1 MVNVCEILGTEY
13 PIIQG
18 AMARIAECNL
28 AAAVSNGGGLGII
41 AAGGQSADWLRDQ
54 IKKTR
59 EMTDKPF
66 GVNIMLLADNVDELM
81 DVVCEEKVAV
91 VTTGAGNPGKYIA
104 KLKEAGIKVVPVVA
118 NVTLAQRVARAGAD
132 AVVAEGTEAGG
143 HIGETTTMALIPQ
156 MVDALD
162 IPVIAAGGIAD
173 GRGIAAAYMLGAKGV
188 QVGTRFLVA
197 DECIIHQGYKDA
209 ILKAKDSST
218 VATGRST
225 GHPVR
230 IIKNKLARKIL
241 SLEKKNAPEEEINE
255 LKTSANKLAALVG
268 ELLGFYAGTYEEE
281 LGFYACPVHDALCI
295 AVLADPS
302 LVAYE
307 QAAVKVSIEGIT
319 AGESVA
325 DLYRTWPEK
334 PGVEFGTEIDRERF
348 VELVKESLVLPRGCK
363 KYE

>member
-41 AAGGQSADWLRDQ
+41 AAGGQSADWLREE
-54 IKKTR
+54 IRKTR

-66 GVNIMLLADNVDELM
+66 GVNIMLLADNVEELIQ
-81 DVVCEEKVAV
+81 VVCDEKVPV

-104 KLKEAGIKVVPVVA
+104 RMKDCGIKVIPVVA
-118 NVTLAQRVARAGAD
+118 NVTLAVRVARAGAD

-143 HIGETTTMALIPQ
+143 HIGETATMALVPQ
-156 MVDALD
+156 MADAVD

-173 GRGIAAAYMLGAKGV
+173 GRGVAAAYMLGAKGV

-197 DECIIHQGYKDA
+197 DECIVAQGYKDA
-209 ILKAKDSST
+209 IIKAKDSST

-230 IIKNKLARKIL
+230 IIKNKLAKKIL
-241 SLEKKNAPEEEINE
+241 SLEAKNAPEEEISQ
-255 LKTSANKLAALVG
+255 LCTGTLAAAVRDGDADNGNIMSGQIAGLVRK
-268 ELLGFYAGTYEEE
+268 EQPAAEIIEEMFKEAEKVYEDRNCVCRAGR
-281 LGFYACPVHDALCI
+281 
-295 AVLADPS
+295 
-302 LVAYE
+302 
-307 QAAVKVSIEGIT
+307 
-319 AGESVA
+319 SV
-325 DLYRTWPEK
+325 
-334 PGVEFGTEIDRERF
+334 
-348 VELVKESLVLPRGCK
+348 
-363 KYE
+363 

>member
-41 AAGGQSADWLRDQ
+41 AAGGQSAEWLREE

-66 GVNIMLLADNVDELM
+66 GVNIMLLADNVEELIQ
-81 DVVCEEKVAV
+81 VLCEEKVPV

-104 KLKEAGIKVVPVVA
+104 RMKEHGIKVIPVVA
-118 NVTLAQRVARAGAD
+118 NVALAMRVARAGAD

-143 HIGETTTMALIPQ
+143 HIGETTTMALVPQ
-156 MVDALD
+156 MADAVD

-173 GRGIAAAYMLGAKGV
+173 GRGVAAAYMLGARGV

-197 DECIIHQGYKDA
+197 NECIVAQGYKDA
-209 ILKAKDSST
+209 IIKAKDSST

-230 IIKNKLARKIL
+230 IIKNKLAKKIL
-241 SLEKKNAPEEEINE
+241 TLESQNAPEEEINQ
-255 LKTSANKLAALVG
+255 LCTGTLAAAVRDG
-268 ELLGFYAGTYEEE
+268 DADNGNIMSGQIAG
-281 LGFYACPVHDALCI
+281 
-295 AVLADPS
+295 
-302 LVAYE
+302 
-307 QAAVKVSIEGIT
+307 
-319 AGESVA
+319 
-325 DLYRTWPEK
+325 
-334 PGVEFGTEIDRERF
+334 
-348 VELVKESLVLPRGCK
+348 LVKKEQSAAEIIEEMFKEAEKV
-363 KYE
+363 YEDRNSICRAGRTV

>member
-1 MVNVCEILGTEY
+1 MVNVCEILGTRY

-18 AMARIAECNL
+18 AMARIAEYNL
-28 AAAVSNGGGLGII
+28 ASAVSNGGGLGII
-41 AAGGQSADWLRDQ
+41 AAGGQSAEWLREQ

-59 EMTDKPF
+59 ELTDKPF

-81 DVVCEEKVAV
+81 DVVCEEKVPV

-104 KLKEAGIKVVPVVA
+104 KLKECGIKVIPVVA
-118 NVTLAQRVARAGAD
+118 NVALAVRVERAGAD

-143 HIGETTTMALIPQ
+143 HIGETTTMALLPQ
-156 MVDALD
+156 ITDALK

-197 DECIIHQGYKDA
+197 YECIVAQGYKDA
-209 ILKAKDSST
+209 IIKAKDSST

-241 SLEKKNAPEEEINE
+241 SLEKQNAPEEEINE
-255 LKTSANKLAALVG
+255 LCTGTLAAAVRDGDADNGNIMSGQIAGLVNK
-268 ELLGFYAGTYEEE
+268 EQSAAEIIEEMFKEEREIYEDRNSICRAG
-281 LGFYACPVHDALCI
+281 
-295 AVLADPS
+295 S
-302 LVAYE
+302 
-307 QAAVKVSIEGIT
+307 
-319 AGESVA
+319 SV
-325 DLYRTWPEK
+325 
-334 PGVEFGTEIDRERF
+334 
-348 VELVKESLVLPRGCK
+348 
-363 KYE
+363 

>member
-41 AAGGQSADWLRDQ
+41 AAGGQSAECLREE

-66 GVNIMLLADNVDELM
+66 GVNIMLLADNVEELIQ
-81 DVVCEEKVAV
+81 VVCEEKVPV

-104 KLKEAGIKVVPVVA
+104 RMKEHGIKVIPVVA
-118 NVTLAQRVARAGAD
+118 NVALAMRVARAGAD

-143 HIGETTTMALIPQ
+143 HIGETTTMALVPQ
-156 MVDALD
+156 MADAVD

-173 GRGIAAAYMLGAKGV
+173 GRGVAAAYMLGARGV

-197 DECIIHQGYKDA
+197 NECIVAQGYKDA
-209 ILKAKDSST
+209 IIKAKDSST

-230 IIKNKLARKIL
+230 IIKNKLAKKIL
-241 SLEKKNAPEEEINE
+241 TLESQNAPEEEINQ
-255 LKTSANKLAALVG
+255 LCTGTLAAAVRDG
-268 ELLGFYAGTYEEE
+268 DADNGNIMSGQIAG
-281 LGFYACPVHDALCI
+281 
-295 AVLADPS
+295 
-302 LVAYE
+302 
-307 QAAVKVSIEGIT
+307 
-319 AGESVA
+319 
-325 DLYRTWPEK
+325 
-334 PGVEFGTEIDRERF
+334 
-348 VELVKESLVLPRGCK
+348 LVKKEQSAAEIIEEMFKEAEKV
-363 KYE
+363 YEDRNSICRAGRTV

>member
-41 AAGGQSADWLRDQ
+41 AAGGQSADWLREE
-54 IKKTR
+54 IRKTR

-66 GVNIMLLADNVDELM
+66 GVNIMLLADNVEELIQ
-81 DVVCEEKVAV
+81 VVCDEKVPV

-104 KLKEAGIKVVPVVA
+104 RMKDCGIKVIPVVA
-118 NVTLAQRVARAGAD
+118 NVTLAVRVARAGAD

-143 HIGETTTMALIPQ
+143 HIGETTTMALVPQ
-156 MVDALD
+156 MADAVD

-173 GRGIAAAYMLGAKGV
+173 GRGVAAAYMLGAKGV

-197 DECIIHQGYKDA
+197 DECIVAQGYKDA
-209 ILKAKDSST
+209 IIKAKDSST

-230 IIKNKLARKIL
+230 IIKNKLAKKIL
-241 SLEKKNAPEEEINE
+241 SLEAKNAPEEEISQ
-255 LKTSANKLAALVG
+255 LCTGTLAAAVRDGDADNGNIMSGQIAGLVRK
-268 ELLGFYAGTYEEE
+268 EQPAAEIIEEMFKEAEKVYEDRNCVCRAGR
-281 LGFYACPVHDALCI
+281 
-295 AVLADPS
+295 
-302 LVAYE
+302 
-307 QAAVKVSIEGIT
+307 
-319 AGESVA
+319 SV
-325 DLYRTWPEK
+325 
-334 PGVEFGTEIDRERF
+334 
-348 VELVKESLVLPRGCK
+348 
-363 KYE
+363 

>member
-41 AAGGQSADWLRDQ
+41 AAGGQSAEWLREE

-66 GVNIMLLADNVDELM
+66 GVNIMLLADNVEELIQ
-81 DVVCEEKVAV
+81 VVCEEKVPV

-104 KLKEAGIKVVPVVA
+104 RMKEHGIKVIPVVA
-118 NVTLAQRVARAGAD
+118 NVALAMRVARAGAD

-143 HIGETTTMALIPQ
+143 HIGETTTMALVPQ
-156 MVDALD
+156 MADAVD

-173 GRGIAAAYMLGAKGV
+173 GRGVAAAYMLGARGV

-197 DECIIHQGYKDA
+197 NECIVAQGYKDA
-209 ILKAKDSST
+209 IIKAKDSST

-230 IIKNKLARKIL
+230 IIKNKLAKKIL
-241 SLEKKNAPEEEINE
+241 TLESQNAPEEEINQ
-255 LKTSANKLAALVG
+255 LCTGTLAAAVRDG
-268 ELLGFYAGTYEEE
+268 EADNGNIMSGQIAG
-281 LGFYACPVHDALCI
+281 
-295 AVLADPS
+295 
-302 LVAYE
+302 
-307 QAAVKVSIEGIT
+307 
-319 AGESVA
+319 
-325 DLYRTWPEK
+325 
-334 PGVEFGTEIDRERF
+334 
-348 VELVKESLVLPRGCK
+348 LVKKEQSAAEIIEEMFKEAEKV
-363 KYE
+363 YEDRNSICRAGRTV

>member
-41 AAGGQSADWLRDQ
+41 AAGGQSADWLREE
-54 IKKTR
+54 IRKTR

-66 GVNIMLLADNVDELM
+66 GVNIMLLADNEEELIQ
-81 DVVCEEKVAV
+81 VVCDEKVPV

-104 KLKEAGIKVVPVVA
+104 RMKECGIKVIPVVA
-118 NVTLAQRVARAGAD
+118 NVTLAVRVARAGAD

-143 HIGETTTMALIPQ
+143 HIGETTTMALVPQ
-156 MVDALD
+156 MADAVD

-173 GRGIAAAYMLGAKGV
+173 GRGVAAAYMLGAKGV

-197 DECIIHQGYKDA
+197 DECIVAQGYKDA
-209 ILKAKDSST
+209 IIKAKDSST

-230 IIKNKLARKIL
+230 IIKNKLAKKIL
-241 SLEKKNAPEEEINE
+241 SLEAQNAPEEEINQ
-255 LKTSANKLAALVG
+255 LCTGTLAAAVRDGDADNGNIMSGQIAGLVRK
-268 ELLGFYAGTYEEE
+268 EQPAAEIIEEMFKEAEKVYEDRNCVCRAGR
-281 LGFYACPVHDALCI
+281 
-295 AVLADPS
+295 
-302 LVAYE
+302 
-307 QAAVKVSIEGIT
+307 
-319 AGESVA
+319 SV
-325 DLYRTWPEK
+325 
-334 PGVEFGTEIDRERF
+334 
-348 VELVKESLVLPRGCK
+348 
-363 KYE
+363 

>member
-1 MVNVCEILGTEY
+1 MINVCEILGTEY

-41 AAGGQSADWLRDQ
+41 ASGGESADWLRDQ
-54 IKKTR
+54 IAKVR

-66 GVNIMLLADNVDELM
+66 GVNIMLLADNVEELI
-81 DVVCEEKVAV
+81 DVVCEEKVPV

-104 KLKEAGIKVVPVVA
+104 KMKEAGIKVVPVVA
-118 NVTLAQRVARAGAD
+118 NLALATRVERAGAD

-143 HIGETTTMALIPQ
+143 HIGETTTI
-156 MVDALD
+156 D

-173 GRGIAAAYMLGAKGV
+173 GRGIASAYMLGAQGV

-197 DECIIHQGYKDA
+197 NECIVAQGYKDA
-209 ILKAKDSST
+209 IIKAKDSST

-241 SLEKKNAPEEEINE
+241 SLEKQNAPEEEINQ
-255 LKTSANKLAALVG
+255 LCTGTLAAAVRDG
-268 ELLGFYAGTYEEE
+268 DSDNGNIMSGQIAG
-281 LGFYACPVHDALCI
+281 
-295 AVLADPS
+295 
-302 LVAYE
+302 
-307 QAAVKVSIEGIT
+307 
-319 AGESVA
+319 
-325 DLYRTWPEK
+325 
-334 PGVEFGTEIDRERF
+334 
-348 VELVKESLVLPRGCK
+348 LVKKEQPAAEIIEEMFKEVEEI
-363 KYE
+363 YEDRNRICRAGRTV

>member
-41 AAGGQSADWLRDQ
+41 AAGGQSAEWLREE

-66 GVNIMLLADNVDELM
+66 GVNIMLLADNVEELIQ
-81 DVVCEEKVAV
+81 VVCEEKVPV

-104 KLKEAGIKVVPVVA
+104 RMKEHGIKVIPVVA
-118 NVTLAQRVARAGAD
+118 NVALAMRVARAGAD

-143 HIGETTTMALIPQ
+143 HIGETTTMALVPQ
-156 MVDALD
+156 MADAVD

-173 GRGIAAAYMLGAKGV
+173 GRGVAAAYMLGARGV

-197 DECIIHQGYKDA
+197 NECIVAQGYKDA
-209 ILKAKDSST
+209 IIKAKDSST

-230 IIKNKLARKIL
+230 IIKNKLAKKIL
-241 SLEKKNAPEEEINE
+241 TLESQNAPEEEINQ
-255 LKTSANKLAALVG
+255 LCTGTLAAAVRDG
-268 ELLGFYAGTYEEE
+268 DADNGNIMSGQIAG
-281 LGFYACPVHDALCI
+281 
-295 AVLADPS
+295 
-302 LVAYE
+302 
-307 QAAVKVSIEGIT
+307 
-319 AGESVA
+319 
-325 DLYRTWPEK
+325 
-334 PGVEFGTEIDRERF
+334 
-348 VELVKESLVLPRGCK
+348 LVKKEQSAAEIIEEMFKEADKV
-363 KYE
+363 YEDRNSICRAGRTV

>member
-41 AAGGQSADWLRDQ
+41 AAGGQSAEWLREE

-66 GVNIMLLADNVDELM
+66 GVNIMLLADNVEELIQ
-81 DVVCEEKVAV
+81 VVCEEKVPV

-104 KLKEAGIKVVPVVA
+104 RMKEHGIKVIPVVA
-118 NVTLAQRVARAGAD
+118 NVALAMRVARAGAD

-143 HIGETTTMALIPQ
+143 HIGETTTMALVPQ
-156 MVDALD
+156 MADAVD

-173 GRGIAAAYMLGAKGV
+173 GRGVAAAYMLGARGV

-197 DECIIHQGYKDA
+197 NECIVAQGYKDA
-209 ILKAKDSST
+209 IIKAKDSST

-230 IIKNKLARKIL
+230 IIKNKLAKKIL
-241 SLEKKNAPEEEINE
+241 TLESQNAPEEEINQ
-255 LKTSANKLAALVG
+255 LCTGTLAAAVRDG
-268 ELLGFYAGTYEEE
+268 DADNGNIMSGQIAG
-281 LGFYACPVHDALCI
+281 
-295 AVLADPS
+295 
-302 LVAYE
+302 
-307 QAAVKVSIEGIT
+307 
-319 AGESVA
+319 
-325 DLYRTWPEK
+325 
-334 PGVEFGTEIDRERF
+334 
-348 VELVKESLVLPRGCK
+348 LVKKEQSAAEIIEEMFKEAEKV
-363 KYE
+363 YEDRNSICRAGRTL

>member
-41 AAGGQSADWLRDQ
+41 AAGGQSADWLREE
-54 IKKTR
+54 IRKTR

-66 GVNIMLLADNVDELM
+66 GVNIMLLADNVEELIQ
-81 DVVCEEKVAV
+81 VVCDEKVPV

-104 KLKEAGIKVVPVVA
+104 RMKECGIKVIPVVA
-118 NVTLAQRVARAGAD
+118 NVTLAVRVARAGAD

-143 HIGETTTMALIPQ
+143 HIGETTTMALVPQ
-156 MVDALD
+156 MADAVD

-173 GRGIAAAYMLGAKGV
+173 GRGVAAAYMLGAKGV

-197 DECIIHQGYKDA
+197 DECIVAQGYKDA
-209 ILKAKDSST
+209 IIKAKDSST

-230 IIKNKLARKIL
+230 IIKNKLAKKIL
-241 SLEKKNAPEEEINE
+241 SLEAQNAPEEEINQ
-255 LKTSANKLAALVG
+255 LCTGTLAAAVRDGDADNGNIMSGQIAGLVRK
-268 ELLGFYAGTYEEE
+268 
-281 LGFYACPVHDALCI
+281 
-295 AVLADPS
+295 
-302 LVAYE
+302 E
-307 QAAVKVSIEGIT
+307 QPAAESIEEMFKEAEKVYEDRNCVCR
-319 AGESVA
+319 AGRSV
-325 DLYRTWPEK
+325 
-334 PGVEFGTEIDRERF
+334 
-348 VELVKESLVLPRGCK
+348 
-363 KYE
+363 

>member
-41 AAGGQSADWLRDQ
+41 AAGGQSAEWLREE

-66 GVNIMLLADNVDELM
+66 GVNIMLLADNVEELIQ
-81 DVVCEEKVAV
+81 VVCEEKVPV

-104 KLKEAGIKVVPVVA
+104 RMKEHGIKVIPVVA
-118 NVTLAQRVARAGAD
+118 NVALAMRVARAGAD

-143 HIGETTTMALIPQ
+143 HIGETTTMALVPQ
-156 MVDALD
+156 MADAVD

-173 GRGIAAAYMLGAKGV
+173 GRGVAAAYMLGARGV

-197 DECIIHQGYKDA
+197 NECIVARGYKDA
-209 ILKAKDSST
+209 IIKAKDSST

-230 IIKNKLARKIL
+230 IIKNKLAKKIL
-241 SLEKKNAPEEEINE
+241 TLESQNAPEEEINQ
-255 LKTSANKLAALVG
+255 LCTGTLAAAVRDG
-268 ELLGFYAGTYEEE
+268 DADNGNIMSGQIAG
-281 LGFYACPVHDALCI
+281 
-295 AVLADPS
+295 
-302 LVAYE
+302 
-307 QAAVKVSIEGIT
+307 
-319 AGESVA
+319 
-325 DLYRTWPEK
+325 
-334 PGVEFGTEIDRERF
+334 
-348 VELVKESLVLPRGCK
+348 LVKKEQSAAEIIEEMFKEAEKV
-363 KYE
+363 YEDRNSICRAGRTV

>member
-1 MVNVCEILGTEY
+1 MLNVCEILGTKY

-18 AMARIAECNL
+18 AMARIAEYHL

-41 AAGGQSADWLRDQ
+41 AAGGQSGDWLKDQ

-66 GVNIMLLADNVDELM
+66 GVNIMLMADNVDELVE
-81 DVVCEEKVAV
+81 VVCEEKVPV

-104 KLKEAGIKVVPVVA
+104 KMKEHGIKVIPVVA
-118 NVTLAQRVARAGAD
+118 NVTLALRVERAGAD

-143 HIGETTTMALIPQ
+143 HIGETATMALVPQ
-156 MVDALD
+156 MVDALN

-188 QVGTRFLVA
+188 QLGTRFLVA
-197 DECIIHQGYKDA
+197 EECIIHQGYKDA

-230 IIKNKLARKIL
+230 II

-255 LKTSANKLAALVG
+255 LCTGTLAAAVRDGDADNGNIMSGQIAGLVHK
-268 ELLGFYAGTYEEE
+268 EQTAAEMIEEMFKEAEKIYE
-281 LGFYACPVHDALCI
+281 DRN
-295 AVLADPS
+295 
-302 LVAYE
+302 
-307 QAAVKVSIEGIT
+307 SICRSGST
-319 AGESVA
+319 V
-325 DLYRTWPEK
+325 
-334 PGVEFGTEIDRERF
+334 
-348 VELVKESLVLPRGCK
+348 
-363 KYE
+363 